1 MNYRHAFHAG
11 NHADVLKHL
20 TLARLIALLARKE
33 NPFAYL
39 DSHAGVGLYDLQ
51 GDAASRTGEWLEG
64 IARLWDAAG
73 LPAPAA
79 DYLNVVR
86 EMNADGVLRHYPGS
100 PELARRLT
108 RPQDRLLL
116 NEKHPEDGRLL
127 KENMAGDRRVAVHL
141 GEGWHLP
148 RALLPV
154 AEKRALLLIDP
165 PFEQPDEL
173 ERCAQA
179 LQEAIGRMRQ
189 TVVAIWYPIKDLRQL
204 KRFYQDLQKS
214 GAPKLLR
221 AELYVHP
228 ADDAQRL
235 SGSGL
240 AVANPPWGLEEELRQ
255 LLPWLAE
262 RLAQSEGG
270 WRLDWLIEEQPA
282 AAKPVTKP
290 AVQAVG
296 RKGRKG

>member
-11 NHADVLKHL
+11 NHADVFKHL
-20 TLARLIALLARKE
+20 CLSRLLALLARKE
-33 NPFAYL
+33 APFAFL
-39 DSHAGVGLYDLQ
+39 DSHAGVGLYDLE
-51 GDAASRTGEWLEG
+51 GDQASRTGEWLEG
-64 IARLWDAAG
+64 IARLWQASD
-73 LPAPAA
+73 LPELAA
-79 DYLNVVR
+79 DYLRVVG
-86 EMNADGVLRHYPGS
+86 ELNPDGALRHYPGS

-108 RPQDRLLL
+108 RPQDRLHL

-141 GEGWHLP
+141 GEGWHVP

-154 AEKRALLLIDP
+154 AEKRGLLLIDP
-165 PFEQPDEL
+165 PFEKADEL

-179 LQEAIGRMRQ
+179 LKEAVGRMRQ

-204 KRFYQDLQKS
+204 KRFYQDLEKT

-235 SGSGL
+235 NGSGL
-240 AVANPPWGLEEELRQ
+240 AIANPPWGLEEELKQ

-262 RLAQSEGG
+262 KLAQSQGG
-270 WRLDWLIEEQPA
+270 WRLDWLIEEKA
-282 AAKPVTKP
+282 
-290 AVQAVG
+290 G
-296 RKGRKG
+296 G